1 MDDYGAF
8 HYEGIKY
15 EDHVA
20 HVRVLEL
27 PRNSE
32 RLDWNLGSFD
42 GSRACYQL
50 SAARLYW
57 WQAGHLYMP
66 RTMSDSHANL
76 MSSLVKNSIGICF

>member
-1 MDDYGAF
+1 MRCPTVYMDDYGPF

-32 RLDWNLGSFD
+32 RLDWNLG
-42 GSRACYQL
+42 
-50 SAARLYW
+50 
-57 WQAGHLYMP
+57 
-66 RTMSDSHANL
+66 
-76 MSSLVKNSIGICF
+76 

>member
-1 MDDYGAF
+1 MRCPTVYMDDYRPF

-42 GSRACYQL
+42 V
-50 SAARLYW
+50 
-57 WQAGHLYMP
+57 P
-66 RTMSDSHANL
+66 
-76 MSSLVKNSIGICF
+76 SLVINYLQRVFTGGKPDTYICLGL